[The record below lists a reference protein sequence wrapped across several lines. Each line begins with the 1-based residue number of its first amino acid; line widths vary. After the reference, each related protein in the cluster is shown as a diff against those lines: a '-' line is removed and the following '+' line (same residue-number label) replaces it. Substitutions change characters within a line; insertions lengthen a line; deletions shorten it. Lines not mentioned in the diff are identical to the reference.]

1 MIVTKAVIYAAG
13 AALLASLAW
22 GGVQCS
28 QKQAAR
34 LDASRAQT
42 ALERFRVQVAE
53 AAQKAEADA
62 RAAERRFTQDMAD
75 IGSTHEED
83 RTAAEA
89 VPAAVVADLRAG
101 NRRLQNHW
109 AECATSRAAETAA
122 AAAERDA
129 AAARRE
135 ADIGNLVRVG
145 RDADDQLRACQQV
158 VLADRAIPAGELP

>member
-1 MIVTKAVIYAAG
+1 MIITKAVIYAAG

-83 RTAAEA
+83 RRDAEG

-101 NRRLQNHW
+101 TLRLRDDLARCHTDRLSD
-109 AECATSRAAETAA
+109 AATGAGQ
-122 AAAERDA
+122 RDA
-129 AAARRE
+129 TAELRAEVAG
-135 ADIGNLVRVG
+135 DLVRVV
-145 RDADDQLRACQQV
+145 RDADDQLRACQAV
-158 VLADRAIPAGELP
+158 VMADRTQETL

>member
-1 MIVTKAVIYAAG
+1 MIITKAVIYAAG

-42 ALERFRVQVAE
+42 ALERLRADVAD
-53 AAQKAEADA
+53 AARKAEADA
-62 RAAERRFTQDMAD
+62 RATEQNKGQAMAD

-101 NRRLQNHW
+101 NRRLQHQW

-122 AAAERDA
+122 SAAERDA

-135 ADIGNLVRVG
+135 ADIGNLVYIG
-145 RDADDQLRACQQV
+145 RECDDQIRALQSV
-158 VLADRAIPAGELP
+158 VIADRENP